1 MIVVDTHVWLWL
13 LAAPERLSSAAAAA
27 IEEAEAIGVS
37 AISCWEIAM
46 LETRGR
52 IRLAA
57 PPLEWIRAALAQ
69 ERTAGLPVEAGIA
82 TAAALLSQDE
92 LHGDPADRI
101 IYATARAHDAPLVTK
116 DAALRAYD
124 PRGTL
129 W

>member
-1 MIVVDTHVWLWL
+1 MIVVDTHAWLWL
-13 LAAPERLSSAAAAA
+13 LAAPERLSPDAVAA
-27 IEEAEAIGVS
+27 IEEADVIGVS
-37 AISCWEIAM
+37 AMSCWEIGM

-57 PPLEWIRAALAQ
+57 PPLEWVRSALAQ
-69 ERTAGLPVEAGIA
+69 ERTVGLAVEAEIA
-82 TAAALLSQDE
+82 TAAALLPGEE
-92 LHGDPADRI
+92 LRGDPADRI

>member
-1 MIVVDTHVWLWL
+1 VIVVDTHVWLWL
-13 LAAPERLSSAAAAA
+13 LAAPERLSQAAAAA
-27 IEEAEAIGVS
+27 IEEADVIGVS
-37 AISCWEIAM
+37 AMSCWEIGM

-52 IRLAA
+52 IRLSE

-69 ERTAGLPVEAGIA
+69 ERTAGLPVEAEIA
-82 TAAALLSQDE
+82 TAAALLPPDE

-101 IYATARAHDAPLVTK
+101 IYATARAHDARLITK
-116 DAALRAYD
+116 DGALRAYD

>member
-13 LAAPERLSSAAAAA
+13 LAAPERLSPDAAAA
-27 IEEAEAIGVS
+27 IEEADVIGVS
-37 AISCWEIAM
+37 AMSCWEIGM
-46 LETRGR
+46 LATRGR
-52 IRLAA
+52 IRLSA

-69 ERTAGLPVEAGIA
+69 ERTAGLPVEAEIA
-82 TAAALLSQDE
+82 AAAALLPQDE

-101 IYATARAHDAPLVTK
+101 IYATARAHDARLVTK
-116 DAALRAYD
+116 DDALRAYD

>member
-1 MIVVDTHVWLWL
+1 MIVVDTHAWLWL
-13 LAAPERLSSAAAAA
+13 LAAPERLSPAAAAA
-27 IEEAEAIGVS
+27 IEEADVIGVS
-37 AISCWEIAM
+37 AMSCWEIGM
-46 LETRGR
+46 LQTRGR

-69 ERTAGLPVEAGIA
+69 ERTAGLPVEAEIA
-82 TAAALLSQDE
+82 TAAALLPQDE
-92 LHGDPADRI
+92 LHGDPTDRI
-101 IYATARAHDAPLVTK
+101 IYATARAHDASLVTR